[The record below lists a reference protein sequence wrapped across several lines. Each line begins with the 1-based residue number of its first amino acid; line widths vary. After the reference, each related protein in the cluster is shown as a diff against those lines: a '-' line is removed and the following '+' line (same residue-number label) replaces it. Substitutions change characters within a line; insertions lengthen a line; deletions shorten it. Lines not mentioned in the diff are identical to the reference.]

1 MRAGKPRAEG
11 NGEVQGSALPNT
23 AQSHSTQPEEQSGD
37 RDSDWGPPQPRDG
50 QTSPQQW
57 ADLR

>member
-1 MRAGKPRAEG
+1 MRAGEPRAEG
-11 NGEVQGSALPNT
+11 NDEGQGSAIPNT

-37 RDSDWGPPQPRDG
+37 KDGDQGLPWPRDG

-57 ADLR
+57 AELR